1 VGLSLKV
8 KLVGVLEHNV
18 RKNLSLF
25 TMTGE
30 FETGANPIIESVH
43 RTLGWKAAVKP
54 LKGTL
59 FLQVDNCT
67 RENKNNSLF
76 SYV

>member
-1 VGLSLKV
+1 
-8 KLVGVLEHNV
+8 
-18 RKNLSLF
+18 
-25 TMTGE
+25 MTGE